1 LVNITTKNRIRRTRV
16 KVCGITRVEDA
27 ISAVES
33 GADAIGF
40 VFFEESPRY
49 INQEKAAEIAEVLP
63 PFVSKVALFV
73 NAFETGI
80 RSVLDTV
87 SIDLLQFHGEESPEE
102 CRGYNTPYI
111 KAVRMHDDIDLIQ
124 LSDDYADASALLLDS
139 FVEGIQGGTG
149 QRFDW
154 SRVPADLNKQII
166 LAGGLTVKNVAAAIH
181 EVSPYAVDVS
191 GGVEIGKGIKDA
203 VMIEEFIQ
211 EVMHAK

>member
-1 LVNITTKNRIRRTRV
+1 MNIISKNRIGRTRV
-16 KVCGITRVEDA
+16 KVCGFTRVEDA

-33 GADAIGF
+33 GADAIGL
-40 VFFEESPRY
+40 VFFEESPRC
-49 INQEKAAEIAEVLP
+49 INHEKAAEIVKALP

-73 NAFETGI
+73 NALETEI

-102 CRGYNTPYI
+102 CRRYNMPYI
-111 KAVRMHDDIDLIQ
+111 KAVRMHEDIDLFQ
-124 LSDDYADASALLLDS
+124 LSGDYSDASALLLDS
-139 FVEGIQGGTG
+139 FVVGVHGGTG

-154 SRVPADLNKQII
+154 SRIPSDLNQQII
-166 LAGGLTVKNVAAAIH
+166 LAGGLTTNNVAAAIH

-191 GGVEIGKGIKDA
+191 GGVEIGKGIKDV

>member
-1 LVNITTKNRIRRTRV
+1 MNITSKNRIGRTRV

-49 INQEKAAEIAEVLP
+49 INQEKAAEIVKVLP

-73 NAFETGI
+73 NALETEI

-87 SIDLLQFHGEESPEE
+87 SMDLLQFHGEESPEE
-102 CRGYNTPYI
+102 CRRYSKAYI

-181 EVSPYAVDVS
+181 EVSPYAVNVS

>member
-1 LVNITTKNRIRRTRV
+1 MNITSKNRIGRTRV

-49 INQEKAAEIAEVLP
+49 INQEKAAEIVKVLP

-73 NAFETGI
+73 NALETEI

-87 SIDLLQFHGEESPEE
+87 SMDLLQFHGEESPEE
-102 CRGYNTPYI
+102 CRRYSKAYI

>member
-1 LVNITTKNRIRRTRV
+1 VNITSKNRIGRTRV

-40 VFFEESPRY
+40 VFFEGSPRY
-49 INQEKAAEIAEVLP
+49 INQEKAAEIVKVLP
-63 PFVSKVALFV
+63 PFVSKIALFV
-73 NAFETGI
+73 NAVETEI
-80 RSVLDTV
+80 RSVLDSV

-102 CRGYNTPYI
+102 CRRYGKPYI
-111 KAVRMHDDIDLIQ
+111 KVVRMHDDIDLIQ

-154 SRVPADLNKQII
+154 SRVPADLNKLII
-166 LAGGLTVKNVAAAIH
+166 LAGGLTVKNVAAAIR

-211 EVMHAK
+211 EVIHAK

>member
-1 LVNITTKNRIRRTRV
+1 MNITSKNRIGRIRV

-27 ISAVES
+27 ISVVES

-49 INQEKAAEIAEVLP
+49 INHKKAAEIVKAIP
-63 PFVSKVALFV
+63 PFISKVALFV
-73 NAFETGI
+73 NALETEI

-102 CRGYNTPYI
+102 CRRYNTPYI
-111 KAVRMHDDIDLIQ
+111 KAVRMHEDIDLFQ
-124 LSDDYADASALLLDS
+124 LSGDYSDASALLLDS
-139 FVEGIQGGTG
+139 FVAGIHGGTG

-154 SRVPADLNKQII
+154 SRIPSDLNQQII
-166 LAGGLTVKNVAAAIH
+166 LAGGLTANNVAAAIH

-203 VMIEEFIQ
+203 AMIEEFIQ